1 MPPREGLRWIL
12 CQVCGGRAD
21 IQTAQRREQKEV
33 TKPLPITWNVAVVK
47 RDSAE
52 VGGDAQVE
60 APLLPFSSQ
69 LTDAQRQDGLLL
81 VRLPGQLQ
89 QHLKTMQTHLISP
102 DRGRKKANGIL
113 GLLFFESQ
121 ENKDTNEPP

>member
-1 MPPREGLRWIL
+1 M
-12 CQVCGGRAD
+12 
-21 IQTAQRREQKEV
+21 

-81 VRLPGQLQ
+81 VRLSGQLQ

-113 GLLFFESQ
+113 GLLFFFESQ